1 MPYRRAAKPCQRHL
15 PGRRLSLV
23 RQRGAIAI
31 LSAVMLIGLISIL
44 ALVVDTGR
52 LYAAQQKL
60 ENTARLAAIGAARAA
75 GGCRVPIAGDMP
87 ENLEAAGIERA
98 QAVINSNY
106 PGEQRVSLK
115 AFERGLVQTD
125 EQSARRVFV
134 STTAAGPT
142 GATTRKPNAARV
154 TLVDTGY
161 KPLLSLFSDETPK
174 LSASAGAIDQPQAQL
189 RFGTTLAQIAPN
201 ALLGRLVG
209 LDTGIADQGSLL
221 DANVRLGDLLNI
233 DTGLVTPE
241 QLVNLRVNDLF
252 GGVSN
257 VLSGLAAGA
266 TANIRDAVGDQPLS
280 EVLSIAGPVGRDV
293 SVNVGSIVN
302 TLAQLTAQNRGT
314 PITLPLSLLG
324 GTGDVNSLLDTGGD
338 EPPVKL
344 AILEPPK
351 LVIGPAGT
359 DVNGGYYTTAYSA
372 QIALELNV
380 DLGIKLPG
388 LGDLLRLKLPL
399 VIRAGSGYANLAS
412 ITCPSRPDDAY
423 RVTIN
428 GRTSLAGLAVGS
440 LNDDSSL
447 NQSDPVFLPVGDF
460 VLSLT
465 NEPGSN
471 GLELGG
477 QRQFESTIDGGPPTV
492 VFDDPDDLP
501 LPFPVSTDIRTTDLL
516 RDISDLPLRVEISR
530 NTGTCTRL
538 FGCVISNI
546 IDGVGGVV
554 TGTVNIV
561 ASEIVPIIAN
571 TLATVL
577 EPILAGIVDPLLNT
591 LGLSVAAPEILLE
604 GIDDDQSQLFC
615 ADRQSC
621 YPDQPAR

>member
-1 MPYRRAAKPCQRHL
+1 MNSRRF
-15 PGRRLSLV
+15 V
-23 RQRGAIAI
+23 RQPSSRGLRHQRGSIAV
-31 LSAVMLIGLISIL
+31 LSAVLLIGLVSIL

-75 GGCRVPIAGDMP
+75 GGCRTPAALAGDTP
-87 ENLEAAGIERA
+87 DDLDASGLAGA
-98 QAVINSNY
+98 QAIVAQNY
-106 PGEQRVSLK
+106 SSTDNGSITVEG
-115 AFERGLVQTD
+115 FERGTVRTDAQT
-125 EQSARRVFV
+125 ARRVFEPMDEARP
-134 STTAAGPT
+134 TAGPPP
-142 GATTRKPNAARV
+142 KPNGVRL
-154 TLVDTGY
+154 TLVDTSY
-161 KPLLSLFSDETPK
+161 QPLFTLFQGSPTR

-201 ALLGRLVG
+201 KLLGRLVG
-209 LDTGIADQGSLL
+209 LDIGIADQGSLL

-241 QLVNLRVNDLF
+241 QLVDLRINDLF
-252 GGVSN
+252 GGVSD

-266 TANIRDAVGDQPLS
+266 TASIRDAVGDQPLS

-302 TLAQLTAQNRGT
+302 TLAQLTAQNRDT

-324 GTGDVNSLLDTGGD
+324 GIGDENSLLDTGESGLAS
-338 EPPVKL
+338 VRL

-359 DVNGGYYTTAYSA
+359 DVNGDYYTTAYSA
-372 QIALELNV
+372 QIALELNI
-380 DLGIKLPG
+380 DLGIKLG
-388 LGDLLRLKLPL
+388 ALGDLLRLNLPL

-412 ITCPSRPDDAY
+412 IECPNGPDDDY

-440 LNDDSSL
+440 LNDDGSL
-447 NQSDPVFLPVGDF
+447 DRTDRLF
-460 VLSLT
+460 VRALGIDVISLT
-465 NEPGSN
+465 NEAGSN

-477 QRQFESTIDGGPPTV
+477 QRQFESTIDGGPPSV
-492 VFDDPDDLP
+492 VFDDPEDLP
-501 LPFPVSTDIRTTDLL
+501 LTFPVSTDIRTTDLL
-516 RDISDLPLRVEISR
+516 RDIGDLPLRAEVLQVRNDCRDFLGCIIS
-530 NTGTCTRL
+530 G
-538 FGCVISNI
+538 VV
-546 IDGVGGVV
+546 DGVGDLVSSLVGGIIERVV
-554 TGTVNIV
+554 PAITDTLIV
-561 ASEIVPIIAN
+561 
-571 TLATVL
+571 VL
-577 EPILAGIVDPLLNT
+577 GPLLNGIVDPLLNT
-591 LGLSVAAPEILLE
+591 LGLSVAAPEIVLE